1 MQEHT
6 GPTEPLES
14 TADRNRLDVRD
25 NLRVERHE
33 PPHMGAAGTAAK
45 RSSRTDRTDHADRTD
60 RTDRR
65 DPVDAVKDPDNRA
78 KLLLGIAAATLL
90 NLILLVA
97 VLMNVVDDGVQ
108 ETVVVDGVPC
118 IVAEHD
124 GNESALFC
132 QR

>member
-1 MQEHT
+1 MRNDT
-6 GPTEPLES
+6 GPTEPLGTEAGDTRTDARGDLRIDS
-14 TADRNRLDVRD
+14 QDRR
-25 NLRVERHE
+25 
-33 PPHMGAAGTAAK
+33 HMGAAGTPSE
-45 RSSRTDRTDHADRTD
+45 RSDRP
-60 RTDRR
+60 
-65 DPVDAVKDPDNRA
+65 DPVAAVKDPDGRA
-78 KLLLGIAAATLL
+78 KLLLAIGIGVLL

-97 VLMNVVDDGVQ
+97 VLVNVTGDGVG